1 VNLPGIS
8 VSVDE
13 MVAALREVA
22 GEEVVKR
29 IEWQT
34 DPRIEKIVGSWP
46 GRWDT
51 VRAEQLGLKGESSF
65 ADVIRSY
72 IEDEHIQLL

>member
-1 VNLPGIS
+1 

-22 GEEVVKR
+22 GDELAKR
-29 IEWQT
+29 IVWAP
-34 DPRIEKIVGSWP
+34 DARVEKIVGSWP
-46 GRWDT
+46 GQWDSS
-51 VRAEQLGLKGESSF
+51 RAERLGLAGERSF

-72 IEDEHIQLL
+72 IADERIQIR